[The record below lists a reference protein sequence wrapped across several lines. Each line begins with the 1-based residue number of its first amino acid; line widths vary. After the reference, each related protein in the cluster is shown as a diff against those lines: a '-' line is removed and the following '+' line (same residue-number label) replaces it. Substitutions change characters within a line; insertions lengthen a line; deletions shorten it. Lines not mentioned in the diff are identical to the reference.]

1 MKITRKQIR
10 KILDKE
16 RTILE
21 NEDRVSE
28 MREFSGSRGGKR
40 VMSEGRKIRSSGES
54 IRGISEEH
62 TGAMRRTLGN
72 IAEFVEKLGG
82 SLEGI
87 GILQETESATTGLP
101 TVSELKRLHKE
112 IQKLEK

>member
-1 MKITRKQIR
+1 MKITRNQLRQI
-10 KILDKE
+10 INEALM
-16 RTILE
+16 LNE

-40 VMSEGRKIRSSGES
+40 VMSEGRKIRASGES